1 MSIFIREPTYRFLSM
16 VGAVLLSPSGCG
28 AEALAPFPGGDNR
41 TVVIKDGTTTVFD
54 NPPGS
59 DCLTLPGGECVRPQQ
74 QCGAGAH
81 AEVVLDSTGKVQ
93 AVVCFPDKPG
103 PYSVIDQQPT
113 GMVDNKGVLV
123 LDGVADGPDI
133 LGDLNVTGNNAT
145 VYGQGPATSVI
156 GGNANITFNNAIVRG
171 ISVMGNTTI
180 AGNDTMMY
188 YCVVY
193 GSVTIAS
200 NNNTLSGCDI
210 YGDVTVSGN
219 NNKLLGL
226 RIQGMLVNKG
236 NGNVCTSD
244 VRFTD
249 TNMNRLIE
257 PIELGAAV
265 TCK

>member
-1 MSIFIREPTYRFLSM
+1 MKNAVCTFQICSIA
-16 VGAVLLSPSGCG
+16 GAMLLLSACG

-41 TVVIKDGTTTVFD
+41 TVVIRDGGTTVFD
-54 NPPGS
+54 NPAGS

-81 AEVVLDSTGKVQ
+81 AEVVVDASGKVQ
-93 AVVCFPDKPG
+93 TVVCFPDQPG
-103 PYSVIDQQPT
+103 PYTIIDQQPT
-113 GMVDNKGVLV
+113 GSVDNKGLLV
-123 LDGVADGPDI
+123 LDGAADGPDI

-145 VYGQGPATSVI
+145 VYGQGPATSVV
-156 GGNANITFNNAIVRG
+156 GGNANITYNNSVVRG
-171 ISVMGNTTI
+171 ISVLGNTSI
-180 AGNDTMMY
+180 VGNDSIMY

-193 GSVTIAS
+193 GSVTIVS

-249 TNMNRLIE
+249 TNLNKLVDPTEI
-257 PIELGAAV
+257 GATV